1 MCFFLLSIVIICLN
15 ASDSYGQ
22 DAASPQPAPCEGAAR
37 PISKRPIYT
46 GATYSKIPLP
56 DGQAGCAYFVT
67 IDPATSVFRVL
78 ASGGGSAGSP
88 RALYLGDYI
97 GRENARIIVSGGYM
111 SSFSPPKALGL
122 VKVKGTQI
130 SPPHTTWLGQGMF
143 CTNGPRVEIGPFDT
157 LKFVSDQ
164 FTDCL
169 QSGPLLIDGGKVRYP
184 KSDAESGEQKL
195 VKSEQNQAFICVDA
209 NKRVNLGVSDEIE
222 LDDFSNFLK
231 EKLKCQN
238 ALRLTG
244 HFTAGLQIGR
254 EVHGSDEFPL
264 PSVIAVAPK
273 GKR

>member
-1 MCFFLLSIVIICLN
+1 MNVLRWLHIVIICLTV
-15 ASDSYGQ
+15 SDSYGQ
-22 DAASPQPAPCEGAAR
+22 GVSPPPTCDGSAKKT
-37 PISKRPIYT
+37 ISSKPIYK
-46 GATYSKIPLP
+46 GATYSMIPFP

-97 GRENARIIVSGGYM
+97 GRENSKIIVSGGYM

-122 VKVKGTQI
+122 VKVSGTQI
-130 SPPHTTWLGQGMF
+130 SPPHTTWLGLGMF
-143 CTNGPRVEIGPFDT
+143 CTNGRKTKVGLFGE
-157 LKFVSDQ
+157 LYSDKS

-169 QSGPLLIDGGKVRYP
+169 QSGPLVIDGGKVRYP
-184 KSDAESGEQKL
+184 KPDIEPGEKKL
-195 VKSEQNQAFICVDA
+195 VTSEQNQSFICVDVN
-209 NKRVNLGVSDEIE
+209 NKVKLGVSDEIQ
-222 LDDFSNFLK
+222 LDAFSGFLK
-231 EKLKCQN
+231 EKLKCKD

-254 EVHGSDEFPL
+254 DLHGNDEYPL

-273 GKR
+273 GKK